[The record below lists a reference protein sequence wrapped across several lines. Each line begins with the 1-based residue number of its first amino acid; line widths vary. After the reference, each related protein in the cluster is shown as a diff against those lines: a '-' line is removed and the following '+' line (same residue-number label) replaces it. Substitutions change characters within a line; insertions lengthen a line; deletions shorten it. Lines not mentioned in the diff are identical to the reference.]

1 MKEDK
6 FSWVET
12 HKQLVQYLST
22 KQNSQKELIQILKSI
37 GIGPFNDKSDIGDHY
52 IELEEIDPFTFFC
65 YIYKYGTK
73 RRLEFL
79 SKIAETLHLSIPKG
93 DSGIPSAQPQKVWLF
108 PYKFERKKDEIN
120 RLWSFFYKC
129 ISDNITESDFEDI
142 LQIQSIGKTKLTESL
157 FYINPE
163 KYLPINGPLKPYI
176 NEVLNF
182 SPDFNTYSEYI
193 ALLENIK
200 IKSTL
205 PFYELSYEAWQWN
218 KNRKNVNYW
227 IFQGNPKIF
236 DFESAL
242 RNEILNDWSVS
253 AYKGKIQIGDKVI
266 IWISGNKSGC
276 YALAE
281 VSSEPHKRTKSL
293 DDHLWNEEEKKSE
306 LKVGIKI
313 IHNLVEHPIM
323 KNDISSIK
331 ELSKLKVGNQGTNF
345 TATAEEYKTLL
356 ALSKNSGPKYW
367 LYAPGANADM
377 WEEFYSL
384 GIMGLGWDEL
394 GNLEQYPDKVS
405 LVKELQEINNTSSTY
420 KNDATANYEFKD
432 LISIGDIIIV
442 KKGRSELLGYG
453 IVTSDYFYDES
464 RSIYKSC
471 RKIEWKKKGVWKTD
485 HSLALKT
492 LTEITK
498 YSGYA
503 EKLLYLID
511 GKNTGT
517 LIDFYEQIEKFI
529 IQAQTNDLKTSSNN
543 YLQSY
548 RGLDVKISFGQG
560 TASKIPW
567 ISFLRSGQTTSN
579 GIYPVYLYFK
589 SENLLV
595 LAYGVSVTNSPE
607 NIWNLPGLLSISDY
621 YSENHLGGPSNYG
634 NSYVYKVY
642 NVNKLPDASIM
653 NKDLDDLLTYYND
666 LDFSDNQ
673 SINSINMQFD
683 YDVFNNI
690 SKDAGLIFSPLLI
703 KRFIA
708 SLCTK
713 PFLICSGLSGSGKT
727 KLAQAFAQ
735 WISADE
741 SQYAIVPVGADWT
754 NREPLLGYPNALN
767 KEEYISPENGVL
779 DLMIRAKQ
787 NIENSDEPTIPYF
800 LILDEMNLSHVE
812 RYFADFLST
821 MESGDKIPLH
831 KIENDSLIVPPSIK
845 LPKNLFIIG
854 TVNIDETTYMFSPKV
869 LDRANTIEFR
879 LTESDLE
886 DFITSDIKLDMD
898 LLKSQGANMSESFMS
913 IALQESDKN
922 LKPVAADL
930 KLFFSELK
938 KSGAEFGYRT
948 AGEIGRLMYMLKE
961 LGETGDTLLD
971 IAIMQ
976 KLLPKLHG
984 SRNKLTKVLPI
995 LGGFCLSDSSRIK
1008 EDYLDKFMSNYLT
1021 EDELK
1026 SDMNIK
1032 YKISFEKICRMYK
1045 NAIENGFA
1053 SYAEA

>member
-1 MKEDK
+1 MSLQKLLGKAKVYDFSESNEISKETGRLDFITK
-6 FSWVET
+6 FPLER
-12 HKQLVQYLST
+12 LSSLSIDEYVAGT
-22 KQNSQKELIQILKSI
+22 DNNSFSYWLEFKKILF
-37 GIGPFNDKSDIGDHY
+37 GIGGGNA
-52 IELEEIDPFTFFC
+52 
-65 YIYKYGTK
+65 
-73 RRLEFL
+73 
-79 SKIAETLHLSIPKG
+79 SKF
-93 DSGIPSAQPQKVWLF
+93 GI
-108 PYKFERKKDEIN
+108 
-120 RLWSFFYKC
+120 
-129 ISDNITESDFEDI
+129 
-142 LQIQSIGKTKLTESL
+142 
-157 FYINPE
+157 
-163 KYLPINGPLKPYI
+163 
-176 NEVLNF
+176 
-182 SPDFNTYSEYI
+182 
-193 ALLENIK
+193 
-200 IKSTL
+200 
-205 PFYELSYEAWQWN
+205 
-218 KNRKNVNYW
+218 
-227 IFQGNPKIF
+227 
-236 DFESAL
+236 
-242 RNEILNDWSVS
+242 
-253 AYKGKIQIGDKVI
+253 YKGKDGNYYGGTGQNKILLTEKELESQFQKIKTAIITALDYVQLNKIHEIKNIEVPMWNIVLLKILSIYYPDRFLAIGA
-266 IWISGNKSGC
+266 SQ
-276 YALAE
+276 ALIDLANDI
-281 VSSEPHKRTKSL
+281 K
-293 DDHLWNEEEKKSE
+293 
-306 LKVGIKI
+306 LKHIDLSPK
-313 IHNLVEHPIM
+313 NLVELNYECRKYFSDLTEF
-323 KNDISSIK
+323 KNWHYEKLSSLIWAHYRK
-331 ELSKLKVGNQGTNF
+331 DLDDVITVQNEKV
-345 TATAEEYKTLL
+345 
-356 ALSKNSGPKYW
+356 KYW

-405 LVKELQEINNTSSTY
+405 LVKELQEIYNTSSTY
-420 KNDATANYEFKD
+420 KNDANANYEFKD

-453 IVTSDYFYDES
+453 IITSDYFYDES
-464 RSIYKSC
+464 RSIFKSC

-517 LIDFYEQIEKFI
+517 LIDFYEQINKFI
-529 IQAQTNDLKTSSNN
+529 KQAQTNDLKTSSNN

-548 RGLDVKISFGQG
+548 LGLDVKISFGQG

-567 ISFLRSGQTTSN
+567 ISFLRNGQTTSN

-589 SENLLV
+589 SENLLI

-607 NIWNLPGLLSISDY
+607 NIWNLSGPLSISDY

-634 NSYVYKVY
+634 NSYIYKVY

-653 NKDLDDLLTYYND
+653 NKELNDLLTYYND

-673 SINSINMQFD
+673 SITSINMQFD
-683 YDVFNNI
+683 YNVFNNI
-690 SKDAGLIFSPLLI
+690 SKDAGLIFSALLI

-754 NREPLLGYPNALN
+754 NREPLLGYTNALN
-767 KEEYISPENGVL
+767 KEEYVSPENGVL

-787 NIENSDEPTIPYF
+787 NIENKEEATKPYF

-831 KIENDSLIVPPSIK
+831 KIKDELLDIPPSIN

-886 DFITSDIKLDMD
+886 DFITSDIKLDME
-898 LLKSQGANMSESFMS
+898 LLKAQGANMSESFMS

-922 LKPVAADL
+922 LKPVADDL

-938 KSGAEFGYRT
+938 KSGAEFGFRT

-961 LGETGDTLLD
+961 LDETGDNLLD

-995 LGGFCLSDSSRIK
+995 LGGFCLSDSSKIK
-1008 EDYLDKFMSNYLT
+1008 EDYLDKFVSNSLT
-1021 EDELK
+1021 EVELK
-1026 SDMNIK
+1026 ADTNIK

-1045 NAIENGFA
+1045 NAVENGFA